1 MDLLSR
7 AFRAYRERGIT
18 YVSIAGLRLL
28 LRNIERYMIK
38 QTRLSYPYYAR
49 KYERNAVGA
58 MQALS
63 NKGIGPTI
71 HNLSLDKHKSSNTIF
86 ILGSGSSI
94 NDITSSMWQ
103 HIDSHDSMGLNRW
116 PVHDFVPTFHIFEM
130 KVRSDYANYNRDYWK
145 MLSLRSE
152 DYDNT
157 PIILKNTMGSAQKLS
172 RERIPEKLVGE
183 IILSA
188 DTSYSELTY
197 GSDPIKLNKRLLA
210 YLKRTGRF
218 EPGNGYP
225 IYRKRASI
233 SYLIHLAVK
242 LGYQRIVLCGVDMVD
257 SEYFFEENKNY
268 YKDKTC
274 PIPKH
279 ESDDKEGE
287 HKTND
292 PDYGELTLEKVI
304 YQMNDIV
311 LKPSGIELFVENTKS
326 ALHPEVPLYSPD

>member
-1 MDLLSR
+1 V
-7 AFRAYRERGIT
+7 A
-18 YVSIAGLRLL
+18 
-28 LRNIERYMIK
+28 
-38 QTRLSYPYYAR
+38 
-49 KYERNAVGA
+49 A

-71 HNLSLDKHKSSNTIF
+71 HNSSLDNHKSSDTVF

-94 NDITSSMWQ
+94 NDITSSIWQ

-116 PVHDFVPTFHIFEM
+116 PVHDFVPTFHVFEM
-130 KVRSDYANYNRDYWK
+130 SVRSDNANFNKDYWK

-157 PIILKNTMGSAQKLS
+157 PIILKNTPGSAQKLS
-172 RERIPEKLVGE
+172 RERIPEKLVGK

-197 GSDPIKLNKRLLA
+197 GSDSIKLNKKLLA

-218 EPGNGYP
+218 EPGNSYP

-257 SEYFFEENKNY
+257 SEYFFEENDSY
-268 YKDKTC
+268 YKDKPY

-304 YQMNDIV
+304 YQMNNII